1 MRTLIY
7 TLLDG
12 NVSTSKMGK
21 TVKRIGEITGMTL
34 GDKDIPSHTSVER
47 MQIELGVISDVQVKC
62 KLVSSFIN

>member
-34 GDKDIPSHTSVER
+34 GDKDIPSRTSVER

>member
-1 MRTLIY
+1 
-7 TLLDG
+7 
-12 NVSTSKMGK
+12 MGK

-34 GDKDIPSHTSVER
+34 GDKDIPSRTSVER

>member
-21 TVKRIGEITGMTL
+21 SVKRIGEITRMTL
-34 GDKDIPSHTSVER
+34 GDKDIPSRTSVER
-47 MQIELGVISDVQVKC
+47 MQIEVGVISDVQVKC